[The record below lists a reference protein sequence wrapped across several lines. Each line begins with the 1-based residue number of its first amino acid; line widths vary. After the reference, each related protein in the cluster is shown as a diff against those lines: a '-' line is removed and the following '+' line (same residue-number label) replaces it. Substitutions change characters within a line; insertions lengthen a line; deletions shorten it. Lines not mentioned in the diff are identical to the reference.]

1 MGTIDPAEAGAAD
14 EGGRRHG
21 RAAAA
26 LPSPAVPGAAA
37 GVEAA
42 GAAAGGGRSIL
53 SGICDGVLTERGS
66 GVSVRGASAIFALS
80 SAMSLSRSA
89 SW

>member
-14 EGGRRHG
+14 EGGRGHG

-37 GVEAA
+37 GAEAA
-42 GAAAGGGRSIL
+42 GAGGGRSIL